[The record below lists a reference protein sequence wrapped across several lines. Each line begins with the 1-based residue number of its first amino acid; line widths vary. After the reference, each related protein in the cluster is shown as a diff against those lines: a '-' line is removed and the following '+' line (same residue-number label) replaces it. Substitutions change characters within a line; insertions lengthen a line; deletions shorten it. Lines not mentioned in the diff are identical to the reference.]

1 MQLKSLF
8 IVFVAGLATAGTS
21 SLLAAPVPNKALATK
36 NSESVSRVAP
46 LSRAITPVRLGLAT
60 ALNAPAARGA
70 RATFLDSLALAKK
83 RLFVPM
89 KAPAFDVRLA
99 AFRDAVQIFFS
110 AYEQM
115 RRDPALASER
125 ENVDRAIQDALSVLP
140 ANDPTRPLLEGLW
153 SIGAFERAAD
163 RQESPRSR
171 ESAYQAV
178 LQGTVISVVAVVA
191 SHYSNGKAL
200 SVANLA
206 SPLLAKSNPGQ
217 PEILAWKS
225 ERDASL
231 AKVIENARKP
241 AEAERADAR
250 LNSAIAT
257 LRALIVDLETSLLR
271 G

>member
-1 MQLKSLF
+1 M
-8 IVFVAGLATAGTS
+8 ATTS
-21 SLLAAPVPNKALATK
+21 SVLAAPEPNKALATK
-36 NSESVSRVAP
+36 KSESVSMVAP

-70 RATFLDSLALAKK
+70 RATFLDALASAKK

-99 AFRDAVQIFFS
+99 AFRDAVHIFFS

-125 ENVDRAIQDALSVLP
+125 ENVDRALQDALSVLP

-153 SIGAFERAAD
+153 SVGAFERAAD

-171 ESAYQAV
+171 ETAYQAV
-178 LQGTVISVVAVVA
+178 LQGVVISVVAVVA
-191 SHYSNGKAL
+191 ADWTGGKTL

-206 SPLLAKSNPGQ
+206 NPLLAKSNPGQ
-217 PEILAWKS
+217 PEIRAWKS

-231 AKVIENARKP
+231 AEVIENARKP
-241 AEAERADAR
+241 AEASRADAR
-250 LNSAIAT
+250 LNSGIAT
-257 LRALIVDLETSLLR
+257 LRALIVDLEASLLR
-271 G
+271 E